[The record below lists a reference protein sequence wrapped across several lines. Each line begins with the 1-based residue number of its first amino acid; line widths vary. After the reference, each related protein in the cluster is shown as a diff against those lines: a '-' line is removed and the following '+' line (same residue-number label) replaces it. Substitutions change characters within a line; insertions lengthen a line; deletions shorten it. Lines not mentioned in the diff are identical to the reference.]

1 MLMEKLR
8 QVLMKYIEQNELI
21 LGATLSNPRDRE
33 RIQKLRIRPVLRKEA
48 LSYQAER
55 FVGTKAYHQNLS
67 PDELPPLI
75 TEALAADFR
84 QLELSAERHKLTVL
98 VSRKGKLTIKE
109 QEVLAQTKDLD
120 LSHNKQKQYILP
132 QDKPVPFLVALG
144 VQNAEGK
151 VLKAKYDKFRQINRY
166 LEFVRDILSNL
177 PKGEGQL
184 KIIDFGCGKS
194 YLTFALYYYLKI
206 MNGYDI
212 AVVGLD
218 LKTDVIKDCQALAD
232 KLGYNGLK
240 FEVGE
245 IGSYKNN
252 GCVDMVVTLHA
263 CDTATDY
270 ALARAVQWNA
280 RVILSVPCCQHEMNR
295 QLACDALA
303 PVLRYGLVKER
314 MAALMTDA
322 VRANLLEQYGYDTQI
337 LEFIDM
343 EHTPK
348 NILLRAVWEDKKKTE
363 KSGESLRGCMDFLH
377 VQPTLAALLSDR
389 PGMPSTSLYKEIG
402 DR

>member
-1 MLMEKLR
+1 MKLMEKLR

-166 LEFVRDILSNL
+166 LEFVRDILPNL

-218 LKTDVIKDCQALAD
+218 LKTDVIADCQALAD

-303 PVLRYGLVKER
+303 LLEEFLHISPTLQ
-314 MAALMTDA
+314 T
-322 VRANLLEQYGYDTQI
+322 LLEQV
-337 LEFIDM
+337 E
-343 EHTPK
+343 
-348 NILLRAVWEDKKKTE
+348 
-363 KSGESLRGCMDFLH
+363 
-377 VQPTLAALLSDR
+377 
-389 PGMPSTSLYKEIG
+389 
-402 DR
+402 

>member
-206 MNGYDI
+206 MNG
-212 AVVGLD
+212 
-218 LKTDVIKDCQALAD
+218 
-232 KLGYNGLK
+232 
-240 FEVGE
+240 
-245 IGSYKNN
+245 
-252 GCVDMVVTLHA
+252 
-263 CDTATDY
+263 
-270 ALARAVQWNA
+270 
-280 RVILSVPCCQHEMNR
+280 
-295 QLACDALA
+295 
-303 PVLRYGLVKER
+303 
-314 MAALMTDA
+314 
-322 VRANLLEQYGYDTQI
+322 
-337 LEFIDM
+337 
-343 EHTPK
+343 
-348 NILLRAVWEDKKKTE
+348 
-363 KSGESLRGCMDFLH
+363 
-377 VQPTLAALLSDR
+377 
-389 PGMPSTSLYKEIG
+389 
-402 DR
+402 

>member
-1 MLMEKLR
+1 MEKLR

-144 VQNAEGK
+144 VQNTEGK

-166 LEFVRDILSNL
+166 LEFVRDILPNL

-218 LKTDVIKDCQALAD
+218 LKTDVIADCQALAD

-270 ALARAVQWNA
+270 ALAKAVGWGA
-280 RVILSVPCCQHEMNR
+280 KVILSVPCCQHELNS
-295 QLACDALA
+295 QIASD
-303 PVLRYGLVKER
+303 VLKPIFKYGLIKER
-314 MAALMTDA
+314 MAALVTDA
-322 VRANLLEQYGYDTQI
+322 LRAEYLECAGYEVQI

-348 NILLRAVWEDKKKTE
+348 NILIRGVRSGNKGENREAVRRCEE
-363 KSGESLRGCMDFLH
+363 FLH
-377 VQPTLAALLSDR
+377 VSPTLGRLLVRHPDGAL
-389 PGMPSTSLYKEIG
+389 E
-402 DR
+402 

>member
-1 MLMEKLR
+1 MKLMEKLR
-8 QVLMKYIEQNELI
+8 QVLMNYVEQNEMI
-21 LGATLSNPRDRE
+21 LGATLSNPRDRD

-55 FVGTKAYHQNLS
+55 FVGTKVYHQNIS
-67 PDELPPLI
+67 PSELPALI
-75 TEALAADFR
+75 IEALAADFR

-98 VSRKGKLTIKE
+98 VSGKGKLTIKE
-109 QEVLAQTKDLD
+109 KEVAAQKLDLD

-144 VQNAEGK
+144 VQNAEGT

-166 LEFVRDILSNL
+166 LEFVRDLLPNL
-177 PKGEGQL
+177 PKGEKPL

-194 YLTFALYYYLKI
+194 YLTFALYYYLKM

-218 LKTDVIKDCQALAD
+218 LKPDVIADCQALAD
-232 KLGYNGLK
+232 KLGYDGLK
-240 FEVGE
+240 FQVGD
-245 IGSYKNN
+245 IGSYENN
-252 GCVDMVVTLHA
+252 DCVDMVVTLHA

-270 ALARAVQWNA
+270 ALAKAVQWNA
-280 RVILSVPCCQHEMNR
+280 RVILSVPCCQHEINR
-295 QLACDALA
+295 QIACDALA
-303 PVLRYGLVKER
+303 PMLRYGLIKER

-322 VRANLLEQYGYDTQI
+322 IRANLLEQHGYDTQI

-348 NILLRAVWEDKKKTE
+348 NILIRAVRKNHMKYHAGTKMQEELTLLE
-363 KSGESLRGCMDFLH
+363 EFLH
-377 VQPTLAALLSDR
+377 ISPTLQTLL
-389 PGMPSTSLYKEIG
+389 EQVE
-402 DR
+402 